1 MKVSVVIAAYDEAAN
16 IEPLTRRLAAALA
29 VIPDCSWELIFAV
42 EGEDGTREALDRLS
56 REIVPLRVLYQRE
69 PAGLGAAFRRG
80 FAAVA
85 SDADYVIT
93 LDADLNHQ
101 PEEIPRLLA
110 AARERDSDVLIG
122 SRFVAGAGVEG
133 TPRWKRL
140 LSGTMNRLMTRLYGL
155 QAHDKTSGF
164 RVYRARV
171 LREVAYENDQ
181 FAFLPEL
188 LIRASDAGFR
198 VAEEPIHFRYRR
210 EGRSKMAFWPTA
222 ASYLALLGRQGDRWT
237 WATLLV
243 VAVGVA
249 LRVALTF
256 PVSKYPGD
264 ADCLL
269 TGITALR
276 LLGGHLPVFFATPR
290 IGAIA
295 SYVAAPFFLVFGASR
310 AALAG
315 STTLLGLGL
324 FAAWYLFLRE
334 ILDRRLALAALPFA
348 ALPSPVFSLWS
359 SQANG
364 YPETLLLCA
373 TTLWLAARLAR
384 GADSRLGFM
393 VFGLAAG
400 LGWWTSLLTL
410 ACTVPAAA
418 WMLWRRPRLLSHVR
432 FLALSA
438 LGFLLGA
445 LPWIAYH
452 VRYHHKPFHD
462 NYAVVPAHGIAV
474 MLATGRRLLATVLP
488 AMLAPKVYPYPSGP
502 LQSLLRTPA
511 LLITA
516 AGILACLVAAPLAL
530 LVPLVRRRSAA
541 VGAAAPRA
549 AELAERSAW
558 PLCALVLLVTFGLNM
573 ASAASA
579 GQGPNLQ
586 VRYLLPIYLVVPAML
601 ALLLLRVGRRWP
613 VVALGL
619 AGVVLVFNV
628 AATLL
633 PWSQVRHDWA
643 EAAANDEIAL
653 RVLERQGVTVV
664 VGSYWSVYPFNFL
677 SHETILGI
685 PVELGVDWRKEEER
699 LPVAAPVRLAPLGR
713 PPEVV
718 ECWTARAGLAGA
730 PRVLAGNYAALL
742 PPQEVAGRG
751 LLELRRRLVAAW
763 PGQYPSAADCP
774 PHR

>member
-56 REIVPLRVLYQRE
+56 REIVPLRVLYERE

-171 LREVAYENDQ
+171 VREVAYENDQ

-188 LIRASDAGFR
+188 LIRASNAGFR

-237 WATLLV
+237 WAALLV

-249 LRVALTF
+249 LRVAMTF
-256 PVSKYPGD
+256 PSYKYLGD

-295 SYVAAPFFLVFGASR
+295 SYVAAPIFLVFGASR
-310 AALAG
+310 TSLAA
-315 STTLLGLGL
+315 STLLLGLGL
-324 FAAWYLFLRE
+324 FAAWLLFLRE
-334 ILDRRLALAALPFA
+334 LFGRRLFLAALPFVAVPA
-348 ALPSPVFSLWS
+348 AIFSQWS
-359 SQANG
+359 AIPNG

-384 GADSRLGFM
+384 GAGSRLDFLA
-393 VFGLAAG
+393 FGLSAG

-410 ACTVPAAA
+410 ACAVPAAA
-418 WMLWRRPRLLSHVR
+418 WMVWRRPRLLSHAR
-432 FLALSA
+432 FLALA
-438 LGFLLGA
+438 AAGFLLGVF
-445 LPWIAYH
+445 PWIAYH

-462 NYAVVPAHGIAV
+462 NYAVVPVHGIAT
-474 MLATGRRLLATVLP
+474 MLATGRRLLVDVLP
-488 AMLAPKVYPYPSGP
+488 AVIAPRFNPFPSDP
-502 LQSLLRTPA
+502 LHPLLRFPA
-511 LLITA
+511 LLVTVA
-516 AGILACLVAAPLAL
+516 AILFCLLAAPLA
-530 LVPLVRRRSAA
+530 RRRASDAT
-541 VGAAAPRA
+541 APNHA
-549 AELAERSAW
+549 HSTESTESIERSVW
-558 PLCALVLLVTFGLNM
+558 PLCALVLAVTFGLNM
-573 ASAASA
+573 VSAASE
-579 GQGPNLQ
+579 GQGPMLQ

-601 ALLLLRVGRRWP
+601 ALLLLAIGRRWP
-613 VVALGL
+613 ALAFLL
-619 AGVVLVFNV
+619 AGVVVAFNLAGTV
-628 AATLL
+628 L
-633 PWSQVRHDWA
+633 PWSQQRRALVRDAHA
-643 EAAANDEIAL
+643 DEL
-653 RVLERQGVTVV
+653 VLEVLKRQGVSVV
-664 VGSYWSVYPFNFL
+664 VGSYWWVYPFNFL
-677 SHETILGI
+677 SGETILGL
-685 PVELGVDWRKEEER
+685 PVESGVDWRKEEER
-699 LPVAAPVRLAPLGR
+699 LPASAPVRLAPLGR
-713 PPEVV
+713 PPGVV

-730 PRVLAGNYAALL
+730 PQVLAGDYAALL
-742 PPQEVAGRG
+742 PPQEVAGQG
-751 LLELRRRLVAAW
+751 LLELRQRLIAAW
-763 PGQYPSAADCP
+763 PGQFPSAADCP
-774 PHR
+774 PRR